1 MQRKYCFFLWIAL
14 AAVGCNRDK
23 HDQTVA
29 TNFVTLEG
37 QTMGTYYG
45 LKYADSLG
53 RNFQGAIDSLLEE
66 VNLGVST
73 YIESSLI
80 SQFNRSKATFTLGDT
95 TRGPARHFLENYHA
109 AKTVFRQSSGAFDPT
124 VMPLVNYWG
133 FGYTPKRKVMAVD
146 SAAVDSLLRFVGFD
160 KVTLSGSVLQKSLP
174 GVQLDFGGCAK
185 GYGVDAMC
193 RLLESKGIT
202 NYLVNIGGEVRARGV
217 NAKGEV
223 WVVGINKPEEDADL
237 ETVEAALPLKNRSVS
252 TSGNYRNF
260 YEANGVKYSH
270 TINPRTGFPE
280 RTTLLSASVFA
291 GNSVLADAYGTAFM
305 VLGKENALKLAQSLD
320 GVDAYLIF
328 GKEDGSMGA
337 EFTAGIK
344 GLSRK

>member
-1 MQRKYCFFLWIAL
+1 MKRNYFFLWIVL
-14 AAVGCNRDK
+14 AAIGCNRDK
-23 HDQTVA
+23 PNPTVA
-29 TNFVTLEG
+29 ADYVVLEG

-45 LKYADSLG
+45 LNYADSLG

-80 SQFNRSKATFTLGDT
+80 SQFNRASATFVLEDT
-95 TRGPARHFLENYHA
+95 TSGPARHFLDNYHA
-109 AKTVFRQSSGAFDPT
+109 AKAVFRQSSGAFDPT

-146 SAAVDSLLRFVGFD
+146 SAVVDSLLRFVGFD
-160 KVTLSGSVLQKSLP
+160 KVTLSGNVLKKSLP

-185 GYGVDAMC
+185 GYGVDAMS
-193 RLLESKGIT
+193 RFLENKGIA
-202 NYLVNIGGEVRARGV
+202 NYLVNIGGEVRAKGV

-223 WVVGINKPEEDADL
+223 WVVGINTPEEDAAL
-237 ETVEAALPLKNRSVS
+237 ETVEVALPLKDRSVS

-291 GNSVLADAYGTAFM
+291 GNSLLADAYGTAFM
-305 VLGKENALKLAQSLD
+305 VLGKEKALELARSLG

-337 EFTAGIK
+337 ESTAGIK
-344 GLSRK
+344 

>member
-1 MQRKYCFFLWIAL
+1 MLRKYCFFLWIAL

-23 HDQTVA
+23 QDQTVA
-29 TNFVTLEG
+29 TNYLALEG

-66 VNLGVST
+66 INLGVST

-80 SQFNRSKATFTLGDT
+80 SQFNQSKGAFTLEDT
-95 TRGPARHFLENYHA
+95 TSGPARHFLENYHA
-109 AKTVFRQSSGAFDPT
+109 AKTVFRQSKGAFDPT

-160 KVTLSGSVLQKSLP
+160 KVTLSGNLLRKSLP

-193 RLLESKGIT
+193 RLLENKGIVH
-202 NYLVNIGGEVRARGV
+202 YLVNIGGEVRARGV

-223 WVVGINKPEEDADL
+223 WVVGINKPEEDGGL
-237 ETVEAALPLKNRSVS
+237 ETVETALPLENRSVS

-260 YEANGVKYSH
+260 YEVNGVKYSH

-291 GNSVLADAYGTAFM
+291 GSSVFADAYGTAFM
-305 VLGKENALKLAQSLD
+305 VLGKEKALELARSLP
-320 GVDAYLIF
+320 GIDAYLIY
-328 GKEDGSMGA
+328 GKEDGGMGT
-337 EFTAGIK
+337 EFTQ
-344 GLSRK
+344 GLKQFED